1 MNTGLETAISA
12 ILERLFGL
20 QEAPIDLQETRKEF
34 DGDVTLVVFPYLKA
48 SRMSPEAT
56 AQAIGS
62 ALQEACSE
70 VQTFNVVKGFL
81 NLANRGVLANDRR
94 YSEAT

>member
-34 DGDVTLVVFPYLKA
+34 DGDVTLGYFP
-48 SRMSPEAT
+48 
-56 AQAIGS
+56 I
-62 ALQEACSE
+62 
-70 VQTFNVVKGFL
+70 
-81 NLANRGVLANDRR
+81 
-94 YSEAT
+94 